1 MKLNISELRI
11 VEMAVKRYALERAAK
26 LPAGHPELRQLDRFM
41 ERLRRTVARLLDD
54 LWRRLRRQEVGNRRL
69 KCSGLSL

>member
-41 ERLRRTVARLLDD
+41 ERYGDD
-54 LWRRLRRQEVGNRRL
+54 FDAKKSATG
-69 KCSGLSL
+69 G